1 MSTLCQM
8 SFTLSLDLLISID
21 VFLVFLIESFY
32 VFSPFLWFLAVYHSH
47 AAVEGC
53 DTREVL
59 WRDKAM
65 AASTSRR
72 HLRRP
77 ASCPLT
83 SPAPGPVRGDH
94 VLPGR
99 PLQAVQLTEEQGPEA
114 EETSRSGWSGSK
126 CNLTHNHIS
135 GRGKTGS
142 VLSFARV
149 RQQSWDPWQSEQSQ
163 KNTLYSEKWRR

>member
-1 MSTLCQM
+1 M
-8 SFTLSLDLLISID
+8 
-21 VFLVFLIESFY
+21 
-32 VFSPFLWFLAVYHSH
+32 
-47 AAVEGC
+47 EGC

-83 SPAPGPVRGDH
+83 SPAPGPLRGDH

-126 CNLTHNHIS
+126 CKS
-135 GRGKTGS
+135 DSQSCFRERED
-142 VLSFARV
+142 RV
-149 RQQSWDPWQSEQSQ
+149 RPF
-163 KNTLYSEKWRR
+163 LYKSLPAELIPLAVRAVTEEHILLRETEALGRQEVRGMG

>member
-1 MSTLCQM
+1 M
-8 SFTLSLDLLISID
+8 
-21 VFLVFLIESFY
+21 FLVHFCDFWLFTT
-32 VFSPFLWFLAVYHSH
+32 H

-83 SPAPGPVRGDH
+83 SPAPGRVRGDH

-99 PLQAVQLTEEQGPEA
+99 PLQAVQLTEEQGPETK
-114 EETSRSGWSGSK
+114 ETSRSGWSGSK
-126 CNLTHNHIS
+126 CNLTHNHVS

-142 VLSFARV
+142 VLSFTRIC
-149 RQQSWDPWQSEQSQ
+149 QQSRDPWQSDQSQ
-163 KNTLYSEKWRR
+163 KNTLYSEKRRR